1 MSNQL
6 QGKSGGGESFAS
18 RFGAIMSMAG
28 MCIGMGSVWRF
39 PYMVGQYGGGSFIIA
54 YVISCLVI
62 VLPLAIVECG
72 IGKGYGKGM
81 IGVFTDVFHSKAG
94 GKVVGSIY
102 SVGYFTMNFFYYA
115 VLASSTYFIYSC
127 AVGEWNTKAPQ
138 DIYPAFSDKKLL
150 VAIISVVLVVATI
163 WVIVKGV
170 DAGIEKM
177 SKIMIPMM
185 FVFFI
190 AVIIFGIFC
199 IDGIQEGYNWYLQP
213 DWEMLAKPEVWLAA
227 VSQGLFAV
235 GVGPGCVLTYGSHL
249 KKTSDVT
256 LNMTTVC
263 LLTCSVGVIV
273 GMALIPACIAMG
285 LDPASGSM
293 LIYEVIPTL
302 LSRIP
307 AGRIVG
313 VLLFVAIFFAGFST
327 AIAQTEVAVATF
339 ANDLKWGRR
348 KAGYFFGA
356 INIVTVV
363 WAAYSTRFYDF
374 WNDFSGNYV
383 FIITAGVGA
392 ILFMYV
398 IGAEKVRLKYLNPS
412 SDIRVGKWFST
423 YAKWVAAPLMILVM
437 LNSLFGIYDT
447 SGVVQQ
453 RGEVA
458 ATLSAP
464 TIVILVIIVVLLFGS
479 TIYVLRRCIK
489 STERTPEDIAA
500 YEAANPV
507 PEKAAK
513 K

>member
-6 QGKSGGGESFAS
+6 QGKSGGESFAS

-39 PYMVGQYGGGSFIIA
+39 PYMVGQYGGGSFIVA
-54 YVISCLVI
+54 YIVSIIVI
-62 VLPLAIVECG
+62 VLPLALVECG
-72 IGKGYGKGM
+72 VGKGMQKGM
-81 IGVFTDVFHSKAG
+81 IGVFTDALKNRVAG
-94 GKVVGSIY
+94 RAVGLVCSL
-102 SVGYFTMNFFYYA
+102 GYFTMNFFYYVVMA
-115 VLASSTYFIYSC
+115 ASVYFIYSS
-127 AVGEWNTKAPQ
+127 ATSEWDKVAPA
-138 DIYPAFSDKKLL
+138 DIYPIFSENKALIA
-150 VAIISVVLVVATI
+150 VISVVLVVATI
-163 WVIVKGV
+163 WVIIKGV

-177 SKIMIPMM
+177 SKIMIPLM
-185 FVFFI
+185 FLFFI
-190 AVIIFGIFC
+190 AVIFFGIFC

-213 DWEMLAKPEVWLAA
+213 DWAMLAKPEVWLAA

-339 ANDLKWGRR
+339 ANDLNWGRK
-348 KAGYFFGA
+348 KAGFFFGA
-356 INIVTVV
+356 INVVTVV
-363 WAAYSTRFYDF
+363 WAAYSVGFYNF

-398 IGAEKVRLKYLNPS
+398 IGADKVRLKYLNPS

-423 YAKWVAAPLMILVM
+423 YAKWIAAPLMILVM
-437 LNSLFGIYDT
+437 INSLFGIYDT

-464 TIVILVIIVVLLFGS
+464 TIVILVIIVVLLFGA
-479 TIYVLRRCIK
+479 TIYVLGRCIK
-489 STERTPEDIAA
+489 SKERTPEDIAA